1 MTRRP
6 RRPSSTAWLAL
17 AALLATA
24 APGTQARTPQRL
36 AAIAPEQ
43 RDLNTQPATEPYEDR
58 VLTDLPPPEDDS
70 NGEAP
75 AYDSTGWPRF
85 LRLETR
91 LGTEPFDNSHDTRL
105 GYAVYGLLETPSH
118 GILSIDG
125 NHSPHAGRGTLTLRQ
140 RDLPLGDAW
149 RANHE
154 LGVINTPL
162 PPLARLPSRVLLPSA
177 LVQGVGAEWTQA
189 TSGWRWQAS
198 HGEAGRLDGQPTSVW
213 RPLSGRRSSL
223 GVQWQPGGEA
233 PGAMPGEAAA
243 AGWTFAG
250 HFESAR
256 DISLLDD
263 PLSPD
268 DRFDADS
275 ALFAARHATE
285 DRRLQAHV
293 VGTRTDP
300 GAPDSKGLWVD
311 AEWDDGPWRHGAGLY
326 RLDPDLSWAG
336 QPMAS
341 DAQGVYVRSAWRTR
355 QWSAD
360 GSLDWLRSVSR
371 RGTEG
376 YYATGSLRHRL
387 GPDSQLG
394 AGFSLREFD
403 GRAWTSY
410 GDWRWGHRWGR
421 SGLRL
426 ALAGGESQADETRL
440 TYDHDWQ
447 VPQGWS
453 VGSSLTVGRLGAY
466 DGLAAH
472 ALWGAALSL
481 SAPLTAQASLRAS
494 LDTERR
500 GGDDRQH
507 SLNLGAQWRID
518 SRWSLEGQY
527 NRNLGRSTVSTSLD
541 PLAPPGTVI
550 TRADRSFFAVLRY
563 ELQAGTRQAPL
574 GGRAQEGGGR
584 IAGTVYLDANRSG
597 TREAGEDG
605 AAGVTVYL
613 DNRYAVRT
621 DAQGRFE
628 FPFVA
633 AGPRTVT
640 VRNETLPLPWSVV
653 DEGRVKVEVR
663 LRESVSLDIPVQKA
677 D

>member
-6 RRPSSTAWLAL
+6 RRPRTPAWLAL

-24 APGTQARTPQRL
+24 PGAPAQTPLRL
-36 AAIAPEQ
+36 AAIAP
-43 RDLNTQPATEPYEDR
+43 DQPGPTTEPTAAPYEDR
-58 VLTDLPPPEDDS
+58 VLTDLPPQDGDTRD
-70 NGEAP
+70 AP
-75 AYDSTGWPRF
+75 AYDGSGWPRF

-91 LGTEPFDNSHDTRL
+91 LGTEPFDSSHDIRL

-140 RDLPLGDAW
+140 RDLPLAGGW

-154 LGVINTPL
+154 LGVTNTPL
-162 PPLARLPSRVLLPSA
+162 PPMARLPSRVLLPSA
-177 LVQGVGAEWTQA
+177 LVQGVGAEWAQPA
-189 TSGWRWQAS
+189 SGWRWQAS
-198 HGEAGRLDGQPTSVW
+198 HGESGRLDGQPTSVW
-213 RPLSGRRSSL
+213 RPLSGQRSSL
-223 GVQWQPGGEA
+223 GVQWHPGGEA
-233 PGAMPGEAAA
+233 PDAMPGDPAAT
-243 AGWTFAG
+243 AGWTLAAQL
-250 HFESAR
+250 ESAR
-256 DISLLDD
+256 DISLLDE
-263 PLSPD
+263 PLLPA

-275 ALFAARHATE
+275 ALLAARHATE
-285 DRRLQAHV
+285 DRRLQAHAV
-293 VGTRTDP
+293 QTRAGADGTR
-300 GAPDSKGLWVD
+300 SRGLWVD

-341 DAQGVYVRSAWRTR
+341 DAQGAYVRSAWRSR

-360 GSLDWLRSVSR
+360 GSLDWLRSVSDR
-371 RGTEG
+371 SSEG
-376 YYATGSLRHRL
+376 YYATGSARRRL
-387 GPDSQLG
+387 GPDQQLG
-394 AGFSLREFD
+394 AGFSLRDFD
-403 GRAWTSY
+403 GRAWSSY
-410 GDWRWGHRWGR
+410 GDWRWGHAWGR

-426 ALAGGESQADETRL
+426 ALSGGDSQADEQRL
-440 TYDHDWQ
+440 SFDQDWH

-453 VGSSLTVGRLGAY
+453 VGTSLIVGRYGAY
-466 DGLAAH
+466 DGEPAQD
-472 ALWGAALSL
+472 LWGAALSL
-481 SAPLTAQASLRAS
+481 TAPLSARASLRSS
-494 LDTERR
+494 LDTETRS
-500 GGDDRQH
+500 GGERQH
-507 SLNLGAQWRID
+507 SLSLGASWRID
-518 SRWSLEGQY
+518 TRWSLEGQY
-527 NRNLGRSTVSTSLD
+527 NRNLGRNTVSTSLD

-550 TRADRSFFAVLRY
+550 SSADRSFYAVLRY
-563 ELQAGTRQAPL
+563 ERQAGSRLAPL

-597 TREAGEDG
+597 TREASEDG
-605 AAGVTVYL
+605 APGVTVYL

-653 DEGRVKVEVR
+653 GEGLVKIDVR